1 MSVGRVLI
9 VGGGIGGLALA
20 QGLKK
25 HGHSFTVFE
34 RDASPVSRSQGYRI
48 KVFPDTVA
56 DLKSVLTE
64 QLLADFE
71 ATCAETGM
79 GETTLSV
86 HDASIIANRVNRF
99 PSPIRLTAA
108 ASGMC

>member
-34 RDASPVSRSQGYRI
+34 RDASPVSRSQGECDEVPVSEPTI
-48 KVFPDTVA
+48 ST
-56 DLKSVLTE
+56 S
-64 QLLADFE
+64 
-71 ATCAETGM
+71 
-79 GETTLSV
+79 
-86 HDASIIANRVNRF
+86 
-99 PSPIRLTAA
+99 
-108 ASGMC
+108 